1 MVDENK
7 YIHQINSH
15 EINSHQIYPLMMDG
29 QCFETIYPW
38 SWFAIEKSKPL
49 CEMAGVQRIA

>member
-49 CEMAGVQRIA
+49 C